1 MGGIGGDRHIH
12 HAAQVLAAS
21 VRTGDVLARL
31 GGDEFGIIA
40 VGASPTQTGELACRV
55 EGALRR
61 AGIEACAGYAPY
73 HPATGLPAAWGSA
86 DQAMYQRKRLKHRTR
101 FSITSR

>member
-1 MGGIGGDRHIH
+1 VGGIGGDRHIH

-31 GGDEFGIIA
+31 GGDEFWIIA

-61 AGIEACAGYAPY
+61 D
-73 HPATGLPAAWGSA
+73 LQSA
-86 DQAMYQRKRLKHRTR
+86 
-101 FSITSR
+101 SRPPPIGKI